1 MSSVSINSATNSIVY
16 YSTIITLPIGIIGNL
31 FSFYIYTR
39 PNLNKKTNTG
49 FIFAWF
55 CLLNLVL
62 ILYFSFVFRS
72 SSLFGYNV
80 TLPTP
85 CSLRYI
91 VYMLRSIWCCVPW
104 IQVLA
109 SFDRFIFVVYPL
121 KKHVMSKKWVLFL
134 ILFGILLF
142 VAAINSANIVTFTR
156 TFTFMGFVFTFCS
169 QTDDANIATTV
180 LTIVSRIYIPFACML
195 TLNLIVLRRL
205 RKSKIRVGVAN
216 VTRMGQQKNQP
227 GQLSS
232 KEYKFI
238 VSMLFI
244 DITFFVFYTP
254 LAVTMT
260 LYSVTT
266 INSTLFDPVTNAW
279 ILLAYS
285 TAQALAL
292 IYSVSSFFIF
302 AVFNRYF
309 RGEVI
314 AMLRLKRFLPRV
326 FNESISAFNDTPQ
339 KQSKKPNTSNVRT
352 SGSKNSVFMN
362 RNESSMSK

>member
-1 MSSVSINSATNSIVY
+1 
-16 YSTIITLPIGIIGNL
+16 
-31 FSFYIYTR
+31 
-39 PNLNKKTNTG
+39 
-49 FIFAWF
+49 
-55 CLLNLVL
+55 
-62 ILYFSFVFRS
+62 
-72 SSLFGYNV
+72 
-80 TLPTP
+80 
-85 CSLRYI
+85 
-91 VYMLRSIWCCVPW
+91 
-104 IQVLA
+104 
-109 SFDRFIFVVYPL
+109 
-121 KKHVMSKKWVLFL
+121 
-134 ILFGILLF
+134 
-142 VAAINSANIVTFTR
+142 
-156 TFTFMGFVFTFCS
+156 MGFVFTSCS
-169 QTDDANIATTV
+169 QTADANIATTV

-205 RKSKIRVGVAN
+205 RQSKIRVGVAN

-232 KEYKFI
+232 KDYKFI

-314 AMLRLKRFLPRV
+314 AVLHLKRFLPRV

-339 KQSKKPNTSNVRT
+339 KQLKNPKTSNVNT

-362 RNESSMSK
+362 RNQSSMSK